1 MDEGSDH
8 VALGPGRATG
18 MAGVQS
24 ARGVSAFG
32 RGQEPP
38 RQEPLRHGHSRSLP
52 CAGRLSRVSLRFS
65 LVEGVLGLLA
75 GLLEVAL
82 GLVCLAFAFHL
93 LVAGSLAS
101 VFLGCALGFV
111 LLVLQLVKPA
121 HFGAPFF
128 VSSSA
133 CVRRRRV
140 PWFRGSRG
148 SRQSPKVCRRWSP
161 ARGFR
166 DESHDQKHHSENNHL
181 SFLFFLGGRPF
192 CMNSQR

>member
-24 ARGVSAFG
+24 ARGGSAFG

-82 GLVCLAFAFHL
+82 GLIGLAFAFHL

-111 LLVLQLVKPA
+111 LLVPQLVKPA
-121 HFGAPFF
+121 HFGAPFV
-128 VSSSA
+128 VSSST

-140 PWFRGSRG
+140 PWFRGSH
-148 SRQSPKVCRRWSP
+148 QSPTVCRRWSP
-161 ARGFR
+161 PRGF
-166 DESHDQKHHSENNHL
+166 
-181 SFLFFLGGRPF
+181 P
-192 CMNSQR
+192 

>member
-1 MDEGSDH
+1 
-8 VALGPGRATG
+8 

-38 RQEPLRHGHSRSLP
+38 RQEPLRRRHIRSLP
-52 CAGRLSRVSLRFS
+52 GARRLSRISLRFS

-82 GLVCLAFAFHL
+82 GLICLAFAFHL
-93 LVAGSLAS
+93 LVAGSLAN
-101 VFLGCALGFV
+101 VFLGCAFGFV
-111 LLVLQLVKPA
+111 PLGLQLVKPA

-133 CVRRRRV
+133 CVPRRRV
-140 PWFRGSRG
+140 PSILGSKG
-148 SRQSPKVCRRWSP
+148 SRQSPNVC
-161 ARGFR
+161 
-166 DESHDQKHHSENNHL
+166 
-181 SFLFFLGGRPF
+181 
-192 CMNSQR
+192 